1 MPRLALEHEH
11 DFRLNPFEKQD
22 SFHLGERP
30 CSLVTRADGGRF
42 DETPP
47 GPLDVATYD
56 TALRKRLLIF
66 QAADSIS
73 CMESTKTDQRREG
86 GLRTRTRLMDAAL
99 DLLAERGE
107 DRISLRELTGAAQAN
122 VAAVSYHFGSLQSL
136 CDEAIEYAL
145 ERYLKAQEEAVGTL
159 GEGATIEELAAAFA
173 RPMMRA
179 LAVGGRDLDVMRIVA
194 RSGIDPPE
202 GWDRFNASFDR
213 IRAGVLGVLRA
224 NVPDVKDQ
232 ELIFRTRCA
241 AGLLNWLVLAPVG
254 DELRNRPERQI
265 EQLLVP
271 VVGGALRGIPSA

>member
-1 MPRLALEHEH
+1 
-11 DFRLNPFEKQD
+11 
-22 SFHLGERP
+22 
-30 CSLVTRADGGRF
+30 
-42 DETPP
+42 
-47 GPLDVATYD
+47 
-56 TALRKRLLIF
+56 
-66 QAADSIS
+66 
-73 CMESTKTDQRREG
+73 MESTRTDQRRET
-86 GLRTRTRLMDAAL
+86 GLRTRARLLDAAL

-107 DRISLRELTGAAQAN
+107 DAISLRELTGAAQAN
-122 VAAVSYHFGSLQSL
+122 VAAVSYHFGSLKSL
-136 CDEAIEYAL
+136 CDAAIEYAL
-145 ERYLKAQEEAVGTL
+145 ERYLTAQEEAVETL
-159 GEGATIEELAAAFA
+159 NEDASIEELAAAFA

-254 DELRNRPERQI
+254 DELRSRSERQI
-265 EQLLVP
+265 ERVLVP
-271 VVGGALRGIPSA
+271 VLAGALRGIPSA